1 MAAFAWLLLVA
12 LPVHGALPAMNGGTQ
27 AMDQGMG
34 AMSSMSMTTPSTMG
48 SSTRHDHAQHA
59 ASAKVQ
65 AGTEDC
71 CGGGG
76 AGKHGGVGACHCA
89 STASSAMAAVG
100 MIELSP
106 MLPSVIHSTLRHAMA
121 LDIAHGPPLRPPAA

>member
-34 AMSSMSMTTPSTMG
+34 AMSSMSMTTPSTI
-48 SSTRHDHAQHA
+48 SPSTGHDQHI

-65 AGTEDC
+65 TGTEDC
-71 CGGGG
+71 CGGD
-76 AGKHGGVGACHCA
+76 GKHGGVSTCHCA
-89 STASSAMAAVG
+89 STASSAMATVG

-106 MLPSVIHSTLRHAMA
+106 MLPSDIHSTLRHAMA
-121 LDIAHGPPLRPPAA
+121 LDIAHGPPLRPPAV